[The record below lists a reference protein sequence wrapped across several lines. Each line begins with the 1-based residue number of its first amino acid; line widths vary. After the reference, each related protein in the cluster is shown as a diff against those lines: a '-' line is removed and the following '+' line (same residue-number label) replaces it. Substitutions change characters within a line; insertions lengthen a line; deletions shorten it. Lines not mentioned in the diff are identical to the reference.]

1 MTVKCGSADDPR
13 IKTKHECTNGGSEVW
28 PCEIDQVKVHIQFFE
43 ATPYL
48 HQYYINTHYNLDEN
62 IPERTFYYKD
72 KNYND
77 VAGWVH
83 RLPIE
88 TANYNIVGDTWIIEE
103 VKCEQE
109 VCPYFIRAS
118 KQKTRGIS
126 RRYKRF
132 NYINFKAGSEIT
144 GKVLKS
150 ELIRSRK
157 ITLISCGG
165 LLLSI
170 DQFNLLQ

>member
-48 HQYYINTHYNLDEN
+48 HHYYINTHYNLDEN

-88 TANYNIVGDTWIIEE
+88 TANYNIVGDTWMIEE

-118 KQKTRGIS
+118 KQKTRGLS
-126 RRYKRF
+126 RR
-132 NYINFKAGSEIT
+132 
-144 GKVLKS
+144 
-150 ELIRSRK
+150 
-157 ITLISCGG
+157 
-165 LLLSI
+165 
-170 DQFNLLQ
+170 